1 MGRAARPRRASPVLP
16 RRARS
21 WCTSATSCTTSAAT
35 GWSWRVY
42 AVVAILFR
50 KPGPLLIL
58 ATAGVTA
65 VVWGIIQAV
74 GAQRT
79 IGTLNEHIDE
89 LKAKQRRLESELEDL
104 E

>member
-1 MGRAARPRRASPVLP
+1 MAGI
-16 RRARS
+16 
-21 WCTSATSCTTSAAT
+21 
-35 GWSWRVY
+35 G

-65 VVWGIIQAV
+65 VMWGIIQAG

-89 LKAKQRRLESELEDL
+89 LKAEQRRLESELEDL

>member
-1 MGRAARPRRASPVLP
+1 MAGI
-16 RRARS
+16 
-21 WCTSATSCTTSAAT
+21 
-35 GWSWRVY
+35 G

-65 VVWGIIQAV
+65 VMWGIIQAV

-89 LKAKQRRLESELEDL
+89 LKAEQRRLESELEDL